1 MTKGIAVKL
10 GDKLKRMNDPVSGD
24 VKKVT
29 TDITDQIGNYDEQL
43 TRLGERME
51 DKHKNL
57 QIKFA
62 KLDSTMGRLRS
73 QQNYVSQQLSALSN
87 SPKGGGKD
95 K

>member
-1 MTKGIAVKL
+1 LTKGIAVKL
-10 GDKLKRMNDPVSGD
+10 GGKLKRMNDPVSGD

-87 SPKGGGKD
+87 SPRGGGKD

>member
-1 MTKGIAVKL
+1 
-10 GDKLKRMNDPVSGD
+10 MNDPVSGD

-87 SPKGGGKD
+87 SPRGGGKD

>member
-1 MTKGIAVKL
+1 
-10 GDKLKRMNDPVSGD
+10 
-24 VKKVT
+24 
-29 TDITDQIGNYDEQL
+29 
-43 TRLGERME
+43 ME

>member
-1 MTKGIAVKL
+1 LFIIIANL
-10 GDKLKRMNDPVSGD
+10 VSD
-24 VKKVT
+24 VSEKVKKVT

-43 TRLGERME
+43 SRLGERME